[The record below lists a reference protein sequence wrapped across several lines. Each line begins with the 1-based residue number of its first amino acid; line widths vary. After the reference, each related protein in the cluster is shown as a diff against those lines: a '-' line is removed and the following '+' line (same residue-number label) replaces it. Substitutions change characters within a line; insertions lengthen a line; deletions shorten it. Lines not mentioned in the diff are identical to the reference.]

1 MRILILSDCHLRDT
15 NPRNRQDNYYQ
26 TGLDK
31 LDWCFGLAKIN
42 KCSFVLQAG
51 DLTDNPRSS
60 YRLISAILNLLHKH
74 NVKVYSI
81 TGQHDRRHHTSD
93 LSNVPMT
100 VLQTNF
106 NKFEL
111 LNSNPICTD
120 NLNIYGS
127 SFGEEIPKILDKDKF
142 NILVTH
148 RMVIGEDKLWEGQE
162 SCVTARTLLA
172 KNKFNLIVSGDN
184 HQFFTSEYQ
193 GRHLLNL
200 GSLLRSTSAQ
210 IDHKPKVAI
219 FDTDTNTY
227 ELFDVPIKS
236 APIVFNLDEIKS
248 KNKIALET
256 DKIKEY
262 ISLLSNKDE
271 KTTYDYVNNLH
282 EFMEQNQTNDVV
294 KEIVVSTLKDKKE
307 CD

>member
-1 MRILILSDCHLRDT
+1 MKILILSDCHLRDT

-31 LDWCFGLAKIN
+31 LDWCLGLAKIN
-42 KCSFVLQAG
+42 KCDFVLQAG

-60 YRLISAILNLLHKH
+60 YKLIAAVLGLLHKYDI
-74 NVKVYSI
+74 KVYGI

-100 VLQTNF
+100 VFQVILS
-106 NKFEL
+106 KFEL
-111 LNSNPICTD
+111 LNSDPICID
-120 NLNIYGS
+120 KLNIYGS
-127 SFGEEIPKILDKDKF
+127 SFGEEIPKILDETKF

-148 RMVIGEDKLWEGQE
+148 RMIIGEDKLWEGQE
-162 SCVTARTLLA
+162 SYVTARTLLA
-172 KNKFNLIVSGDN
+172 KNKFDLIVSGDN

-210 IDHKPKVAI
+210 INHKPKVAI

-227 ELFDVPIKS
+227 ELFDVPIQPSS
-236 APIVFNLDEIKS
+236 AVFNLDEIKS
-248 KNKIALET
+248 KKEVALET
-256 DKIKEY
+256 DKIKKY

-271 KTTYDYVNNLH
+271 KTTYDYVNNLNH
-282 EFMEQNQTNDVV
+282 FMEQNQTNDEV
-294 KEIVVSTLKDKKE
+294 KEIVVFTLKDKKE
-307 CD
+307 D

>member
-1 MRILILSDCHLRDT
+1 MKILILSDCHLRDT

-31 LDWCFGLAKIN
+31 LDWCFNLAKIN
-42 KCSFVLQAG
+42 KCNFVLQAG

-60 YRLISAILNLLHKH
+60 YRLIAAILGLLHKH
-74 NVKVYSI
+74 DIKVYGV
-81 TGQHDRRHHTSD
+81 TGQHDRRHHTND
-93 LSNVPMT
+93 LSNVPIT

-111 LNSNPICTD
+111 LNKEPICTN

-127 SFGEEIPKILDKDKF
+127 SFGEEIPKILDQDKF

-162 SCVTARTLLA
+162 SYVTARTLLA

-219 FDTDTNTY
+219 FDTDKNNY
-227 ELFDVPIKS
+227 ELFDVPIQPAS
-236 APIVFNLDEIKS
+236 AVFNLDEIK
-248 KNKIALET
+248 NKKEEVLET

-271 KTTYDYVNNLH
+271 KTTYDYVNNLNN
-282 EFMEQNQTNDVV
+282 FMEQNQTSKVV

-307 CD
+307 D